1 MVTKDTLVQ
10 EMTCRMGYL
19 KTRVK
24 EIIDSM
30 VEIMKS
36 TLESGEDI
44 LISSFGKFY
53 LRNKHA
59 RMGRNPATGKDIIL
73 PARRIVKF
81 SASRNLRDA
90 LNGE

>member
-10 EMTCRMGYL
+10 EMTCRMGYP

-90 LNGE
+90 LKGE

>member
-10 EMTCRMGYL
+10 EMTCRMGYP

-44 LISSFGKFY
+44 LISSFICAT
-53 LRNKHA
+53 N
-59 RMGRNPATGKDIIL
+59 MPAWGEIPL
-73 PARRIVKF
+73 QVKI
-81 SASRNLRDA
+81 
-90 LNGE
+90 